1 MMTLAFFF
9 TFLFLPRGQIIS
21 VGSGSISYTTIFI
34 TFHWLRWLTSTE
46 SSFIDQV
53 RKLLLHEIID
63 EFNGLLETILIRTSH
78 VKE

>member
-1 MMTLAFFF
+1 MTLAFFF

-46 SSFIDQV
+46 PSFIDQV
-53 RKLLLHEIID
+53 REFLLHEIID
-63 EFNGLLETILIRTSH
+63 DFNGLLETVLVRTRYM
-78 VKE
+78 KE